1 MGTSWDQEKT
11 PPMPIEAR
19 HADVPLLMIAFNRPE
34 KTLRVLEAVR
44 AVAPRQLY
52 VAVDGPRAGHA
63 GDEDR
68 CARTRRL
75 FDRVDWPCDLHTL
88 FRERNLGCKQ
98 GVGTAIDWF
107 LSKVEAG
114 IILEDDCLPTADFF
128 PYCGELLDR
137 FRDTTEVMMIGGHNP
152 LGEWN
157 GGVSGPSYVF
167 SRTCP
172 IWGWATWRRAW
183 AHYDPAMTRWSDARA
198 REAVRARMPRAE
210 FRITRQ
216 RFDSVYEGTRDTW
229 DFGWAFAML
238 VAGGVS
244 VIPASNLVA
253 NIGFD
258 GEATHT
264 KIPWSHEASV
274 PTRPLAFPLRHPAST
289 VPDDD
294 FERALFRRR
303 FPLTRRLGTALPQ
316 PLQEGMRAA
325 LRRLTAAAPGAT
337 SPAGRR

>member
-1 MGTSWDQEKT
+1 VGAVAE
-11 PPMPIEAR
+11 
-19 HADVPLLMIAFNRPE
+19 VPLLLIAFNRPE
-34 KTLRVLEAVR
+34 KTERALAAVR
-44 AVAPRQLY
+44 AAAPRQLY
-52 VAVDGPRAGHA
+52 VAVDGPRAGHP
-63 GDEDR
+63 DDQDR

-75 FDRVDWPCDLHTL
+75 FDRVDWPCELHTL

-107 LSKVEAG
+107 LSQVEAG
-114 IILEDDCLPTADFF
+114 IILEDDCLPTAGFF
-128 PYCGELLDR
+128 PFCAELLDR
-137 FRDTTEVMMIGGHNP
+137 YRDTPEVMMIGGHNP
-152 LGEWN
+152 LGEWRRD
-157 GGVSGPSYVF
+157 GAGSASLLGTASPRSPARPAGAPSYVF

-183 AHYDPAMTRWSDARA
+183 AHYDPAMTRWSDPEA
-198 REAVRARMPRAE
+198 REAVRARMPRTE

-216 RFDSVYEGTRDTW
+216 RFDSVYHGTRDTW

-238 VAGGVS
+238 VSGGVS

-258 GEATHT
+258 EEATHT
-264 KIPWSHEASV
+264 RIPWSHEAGV
-274 PTRPLAFPLRHPAST
+274 PTRPLAFPLRHPPAT
-289 VPDDD
+289 VPDDG

-303 FPLTRRLGTALPQ
+303 FPLTRRLGTALPA

-325 LRRLTAAAPGAT
+325 LRRLVAAAP
-337 SPAGRR
+337 